1 MPDNKDYFIIS
12 NPIYDV
18 VFRYLME
25 DLESAR
31 LILSTFLNQE
41 IIHIQ
46 PEPTEKPVK
55 VSKAFKKTKTGL
67 IKENVLSL
75 FRLDFL
81 ATVRSED
88 GTEEVV
94 MIEVQKAY
102 NTNDYFRF
110 KRYIAENFQKKREE
124 IKITKRGKKKKV
136 FKPIRLIPIFILN
149 FTIEDEVKELFIK
162 TKPTST
168 CVFHNKKLE
177 NTTEF
182 IDNLTYELWVV
193 QIPYLNEVKEED
205 YIHDEYKT
213 KVYTMLKLFDQES
226 VYGDDNEHKLR
237 LLRDKFPEEWNRVIQ
252 RLQSA
257 ASDNAELEEIMFLE
271 DEYLKDLQEMEND
284 IAAKDLLLE
293 ENKKTIEE
301 SKKTIEENKKAIE
314 EKEKAIEEKEKAI
327 EEKEKAIEESKKTI
341 EENRKAIEEKEKALQ
356 EKDKLIY
363 NMAKLLKETGVSI
376 VDIHKKTGLS
386 VEEIERI

>member
-314 EKEKAIEEKEKAI
+314 EKEKAIEEKEKA
-327 EEKEKAIEESKKTI
+327 
-341 EENRKAIEEKEKALQ
+341 LQ

-376 VDIHKKTGLS
+376 VEIRVSIVDIHKKTGLS
-386 VEEIERI
+386 VEDIERI